1 MDAASEDAL
10 VRRVPG
16 SITVR
21 RLVLAKVVDLNEYRR
36 RACVCSFR
44 ADSRGS
50 SFGFGAD
57 RCQWPLADGNGLCC
71 WQMSLRQA
79 DAVIS
84 NLFANLQTSGNAAL
98 GYS

>member
-21 RLVLAKVVDLNEYRR
+21 RLVLAKVVDFRGHRR
-36 RACVCSFR
+36 RACVYSFQ

-50 SFGFGAD
+50 GFGFG
-57 RCQWPLADGNGLCC
+57 ADGNGLC
-71 WQMSLRQA
+71 R
-79 DAVIS
+79 
-84 NLFANLQTSGNAAL
+84 
-98 GYS
+98 